1 MRAPRLTQSL
11 DKFLAVRLMTAGAA
25 ARRELEQACRARG
38 RPLREVLVL
47 AVAAEHE
54 LTSASIADRL
64 GLQRAELCRLTQALE
79 DEGWIEMEASLYDG
93 RAKVIRACAGASK
106 IAAAA
111 EPGFSMVDRRL
122 RANLSPLRQ
131 RQLEVCLELLKG
143 PKTPVADALNF
154 V

>member
-1 MRAPRLTQSL
+1 MRAPRLSPSL
-11 DKFLAVRLMTAGAA
+11 DKFLALRLMTAGTI

-47 AVAAEHE
+47 MLASEQE
-54 LTSASIADRL
+54 LTSAAIADRL
-64 GLQRAELCRLTQALE
+64 GLQRAELSRLVRELHY
-79 DEGWIEMEASLYDG
+79 EGWIELAPSLYDG
-93 RAKVIRACAGASK
+93 RAKAIQAGSGASR

-111 EPGFSMVDRRL
+111 EPGFAMVDRRL
-122 RANLSPLRQ
+122 RANLTPLRQ
-131 RQLEVCLELLKG
+131 RQLEICLELLKG